1 MTPRRCFDLVPGRVL
16 AKNYQVEAQLGR
28 GYEGEV
34 YLVRERLTG
43 ARRAAKV
50 FYPERNEKNA
60 AATHYAQKLERLRD
74 CSMVIQYHHAEQ
86 VRLRGEVVS
95 VLISEF
101 VEGQLLPTLLAGYR
115 ARRMPVHE
123 ALCITRTIAAGLA
136 EIHEKREYHGDLH
149 AHNVLV
155 RRRGV
160 HFDVKLVDM
169 YDRGRANRFHI
180 QQDVCDVVRIL
191 YDLVGGQ
198 AYYAS
203 QPPVVKRICLGLK
216 CTLISQRYPTAWH
229 LCRHLDTFE
238 WA

>member
-1 MTPRRCFDLVPGRVL
+1 MKPRHFFDLVPGRVI
-16 AKNYQVEAQLGR
+16 AKNYRVEGLLGR

-34 YLVRERLTG
+34 YLVSERLTG
-43 ARRAAKV
+43 ARRAAKI

-86 VRLRGEVVS
+86 IQLQGEPVS

-101 VEGQLLPTLLAGYR
+101 VEGQLLPGLLSGYR

-123 ALCITRTIAAGLA
+123 ALCLLRTIAAGLA

-149 AHNVLV
+149 AQNVLV

-191 YDLVGGQ
+191 YDLVGGK

-203 QPPVVKRICLGLK
+203 QPPVIKQICLGLK
-216 CTLISQRYPTAWH
+216 CTLITQRYPTAWH
-229 LCRHLDTFE
+229 LCRHLDTFQ
-238 WA
+238 W